1 MTKKITIEIK
11 DVFGVLKF
19 YPVCK
24 DALIFASIAGTK
36 TLSEVNLRRITELG
50 YEIATYEQRYVLP
63 ETLRRE
69 K

>member
-36 TLSEVNLRRITELG
+36 TLSEGNLRRIIELG

>member
-36 TLSEVNLRRITELG
+36 TLSEVNLRRIIKLG

-69 K
+69 T

>member
-11 DVFGVLKF
+11 DVFGQLKF

-24 DALIFASIAGTK
+24 DALIFAAIAGTK
-36 TLSEVNLRRITELG
+36 TLSEVNLRRIIELG

>member
-1 MTKKITIEIK
+1 MTKQITIEIK
-11 DVFGVLKF
+11 DVFGQLKY

-24 DALIFASIAGTK
+24 NALVFAKIAGTK
-36 TLSEVNLRRITELG
+36 TLSEVNLRRIIELG

>member
-36 TLSEVNLRRITELG
+36 TLSEVNLRRIIELG

-63 ETLRRE
+63 ETLRR
-69 K
+69 KT

>member
-11 DVFGVLKF
+11 DVFGQLKF

-36 TLSEVNLRRITELG
+36 TLSEVNLRRIIELG
-50 YEIATYEQRYVLP
+50 YEIATYEQRYLLP

>member
-11 DVFGVLKF
+11 DVFGQLKF

-36 TLSEVNLRRITELG
+36 TLSEVNLRRIIELG

>member
-24 DALIFASIAGTK
+24 TAFTFASIAGTK
-36 TLSEVNLRRITELG
+36 TLTEVNLRRIIELG
-50 YEIATYEQRYVLP
+50 YEIDTFEERYVLP

>member
-11 DVFGVLKF
+11 DVFGQLKF

-36 TLSEVNLRRITELG
+36 TLSEANLRRIIELG

>member
-1 MTKKITIEIK
+1 MNKRITIEIK
-11 DVFGVLKF
+11 DVFGHLKY

-24 DALIFASIAGTK
+24 DALIFAAISGTK
-36 TLSEVNLRRITELG
+36 TLSEADLRRIIELG

-63 ETLRRE
+63 ESLRRE

>member
-19 YPVCK
+19 YPVCE

-36 TLSEVNLRRITELG
+36 TLSEVNLRRILELG

>member
-36 TLSEVNLRRITELG
+36 TLTEVNLRRIIELG

>member
-1 MTKKITIEIK
+1 MDKKITIEIK
-11 DVFGVLKF
+11 DVFGQLKY

-24 DALIFASIAGTK
+24 DALVFASIAGTK
-36 TLSEVNLRRITELG
+36 TLSETNLRRIIELG

>member
-11 DVFGVLKF
+11 DVFGQLKF

-24 DALIFASIAGTK
+24 DALLFASIAGTK
-36 TLSEVNLRRITELG
+36 TLSEVNLRRIVELG

>member
-11 DVFGVLKF
+11 DVFGQLKF

-36 TLSEVNLRRITELG
+36 TLSEANLRRIIELG

-63 ETLRRE
+63 EILRRE

>member
-24 DALIFASIAGTK
+24 DALTFASIAGTK
-36 TLSEVNLRRITELG
+36 TLSEVNLRRIIELG

>member
-1 MTKKITIEIK
+1 MVKKISIEIK
-11 DVFGVLKF
+11 DVFGQLKY

-24 DALIFASIAGTK
+24 DALLFASIAGTK
-36 TLSEVNLRRITELG
+36 TLSEVNLRRIVELG

>member
-11 DVFGVLKF
+11 DVFGQLKY

-24 DALIFASIAGTK
+24 DALLFASIAGTK
-36 TLSEVNLRRITELG
+36 TLSEVNLRRILELG

>member
-1 MTKKITIEIK
+1 MTKQITIEIK

-24 DALIFASIAGTK
+24 DALIFAAISGNK
-36 TLSEVNLRRITELG
+36 TLTEVNLRRIIELG
-50 YEIATYEQRYVLP
+50 YEITTYEQRYVLP